1 MNIFSRLSTILD
13 TLGVSPVVS
22 NEHGFIARMPDVLYR
37 SIPAQSKHKLDPAL
51 QSGTDYE
58 FKKNN
63 PNQKKSA
70 GMSDG
75 QLLHLLTL
83 EPHVFSEQYH
93 VGRKYESVEGSVFLE
108 DSDGL
113 KKFIS
118 GHNAQHTETLAAIK
132 QAVEQHNTDM
142 KSELVN
148 SLPFEDLPYEYQ
160 TGEVDIRKTKLVL
173 EAFRCEFLTLDL
185 EAANYLNNAENIVR
199 KWRNSVP
206 RLINILLERWTCGD
220 LHERAKLMVQI
231 MNETWADYQEMA
243 SENIIDS
250 LPKDFLLPY
259 FTARS
264 KKAAEAAYAQDCK
277 KQLQENGAII
287 DTHLP
292 VDEQVVLLEQY
303 SSDYFEPWDSQ
314 FFEKIPNIGNKKT
327 ATEDYG
333 LDDVIAAAQQIYPSL
348 MYVPKLRDD
357 EQKCAAAKNLT
368 FLSPEQAD
376 HGQRIV
382 NAVRANADASR
393 ILDLDDNEF
402 EICLVWKDEHGVT
415 WKAKADVLNR
425 SVNVMADIKFVSS
438 ADFNKLSR
446 DSSALNYHIQNAI
459 YEHGFNHITSLLD
472 GEVLNAFYLIIV
484 EKDAPELGKAATKPV
499 RVRVVEY
506 DRPDVDRGLK
516 LAQLASLSVLK
527 WEETGDYDGFY
538 GGIRH
543 IKVPTYQRKE
553 EEMLISHME
562 DNLKG
567 YSVTVSDCSSNE
579 PEYTSA
585 ETSGVASMLV
595 SSEPQNTV
603 AEFKFDMS
611 ALDVE
616 ELFV

>member
-1 MNIFSRLSTILD
+1 MNIFSPLSIILD

-22 NEHGFIARMPDVLYR
+22 NENGFIARMPDALYR

-58 FKKNN
+58 YKKNN

-83 EPHVFSEQYH
+83 EAHLFSEQYH
-93 VGRKYESVEGSVFLE
+93 VGKKYEPVEGGVFLE

-118 GHNAQHTETLAAIK
+118 GHNAQCTETLAAIK

-142 KSELVN
+142 KGELVA
-148 SLPFEDLPYEYQ
+148 SLPFENLPYKYQ
-160 TGEVDIRKTKLVL
+160 TGEIDTRKMKLVL
-173 EAFRCEFLTLDL
+173 DAFRSEFLTLDL
-185 EAANYLNNAENIVR
+185 EATSYLNDADNILR
-199 KWRNSVP
+199 KWTHSVP
-206 RLINILLERWTCGD
+206 RLTNTLLERWTCGD

-231 MNETWADYQEMA
+231 MNETWTDYQEMTTA
-243 SENIIDS
+243 KIIDS
-250 LPKDFLLPY
+250 LPRHILLPH
-259 FTARS
+259 FTAKS

-277 KQLQENGAII
+277 KQLQTSGAII
-287 DTHLP
+287 DTSLP
-292 VDEQVVLLEQY
+292 VAEQVALLEQY
-303 SSDYFEPWDSQ
+303 SSDYFKPWDSQ

-333 LDDVIAAAQQIYPSL
+333 LDDVLAAAQQIYPSL

-357 EQKCAAAKNLT
+357 EQKSAAAKNLT

-382 NAVRANADASR
+382 NAVRANADASK

-402 EICLVWKDEHGVT
+402 EICLVWKDKHGVT

-425 SVNVMADIKFVSS
+425 SANVMADIKFVSS

-562 DNLKG
+562 ENLKG

-579 PEYTSA
+579 PQYTSA
-585 ETSGVASMLV
+585 ETSGVTSMLV

-616 ELFV
+616 ELFA

>member
-1 MNIFSRLSTILD
+1 MNIFSPLSTILD

-22 NEHGFIARMPDVLYR
+22 NEHGFIARMPDALYR

-58 FKKNN
+58 YKKNN

-83 EPHVFSEQYH
+83 EPHLFSEQYH
-93 VGRKYESVEGSVFLE
+93 VGKTYEPVEGDVFLE

-113 KKFIS
+113 KKLIS
-118 GHNAQHTETLAAIK
+118 GHNTQCTETLAAIK
-132 QAVEQHNTDM
+132 KAVEQHNMDM
-142 KSELVN
+142 KSELVA
-148 SLPFEDLPYEYQ
+148 SLPFEKLPYQYQ
-160 TGEVDIRKTKLVL
+160 TAEVDTRKMKLVL
-173 EAFRCEFLTLDL
+173 DAFRNEFLTLDL
-185 EAANYLNNAENIVR
+185 EATSYLNDAENILR
-199 KWRNSVP
+199 KWRNDLP
-206 RLINILLERWTCGD
+206 RLTNTLLARWTCGD
-220 LHERAKLMVQI
+220 LHERAKLIVQI
-231 MNETWADYQEMA
+231 MNETWAEYQEMA
-243 SENIIDS
+243 TEKIIDS
-250 LPKDFLLPY
+250 LPKHILFPY
-259 FTARS
+259 YTAKS
-264 KKAAEAAYAQDCK
+264 KKAAETTYAEDCK
-277 KQLQENGAII
+277 KQLQTNGAII
-287 DTHLP
+287 DTNLP
-292 VDEQVVLLEQY
+292 VAEQVALLGQY
-303 SSDYFEPWDSQ
+303 SSDYAKPWDSK

-333 LDDVIAAAQQIYPSL
+333 LDDVLAAAQSIYPSL

-368 FLSPEQAD
+368 FLSPEQVN
-376 HGQRIV
+376 HGKRIV
-382 NAVRANADASR
+382 NAVRTNAEASH

-402 EICLVWKDEHGVT
+402 EICLVWKDNHGVT

-459 YEHGFNHITSLLD
+459 YEHGFNHIMSLLD

-527 WEETGDYDGFY
+527 WEETGEYDGFY

-543 IKVPTYQRKE
+543 IRVPMYQRKE

-562 DNLKG
+562 ENLKC
-567 YSVTVSDCSSNE
+567 YSVTVLSDDNSE
-579 PEYTSA
+579 PENTSA
-585 ETSGVASMLV
+585 ETNCIASELD
-595 SSEPQNTV
+595 SAEPQNAV

-616 ELFV
+616 ELFA